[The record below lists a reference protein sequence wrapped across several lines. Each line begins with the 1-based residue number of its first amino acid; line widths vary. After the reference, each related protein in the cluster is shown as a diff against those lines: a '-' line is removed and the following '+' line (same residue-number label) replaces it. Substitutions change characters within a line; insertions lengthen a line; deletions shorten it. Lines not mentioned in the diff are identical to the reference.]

1 MNIMKSMIRKTIL
14 SSIAAVYLFVLLG
27 CIYEVPITSK
37 PTGEMDSRL
46 LGNWVSPDEKIKLKV
61 VKLNDENYIVV
72 NTDGKLYQAWRS
84 DVAGVALFTVL
95 HLETEMPKYSYWNW
109 KLSDEG
115 SLVLRL
121 INHKIVPDDTK
132 DSTGVRKLLIDNLQN
147 PELFG
152 DAIPMTKVQ

>member
-1 MNIMKSMIRKTIL
+1 MKSMIRKSIL
-14 SSIAAVYLFVLLG
+14 SSLAAVYLFVLLG

-61 VKLNDENYIVV
+61 VKLNDEHYIVV
-72 NTDGKLYQAWRS
+72 NTDGKLYQVWRS
-84 DVAGVALFTVL
+84 DVAGIAFFTVL
-95 HLETEMPKYSYWNW
+95 HLEAETPKYSYWNW
-109 KLSDEG
+109 KLSDDG

-132 DSTGVRKLLIDNLQN
+132 DSTAVRKLLIDHLQN